1 MQKRIKEF
9 WLTVEGF
16 EDYEVSNMGKVRSK
30 ERVII
35 VKGAERLLISR
46 ELSQNTCSR
55 GFRNVTISVDGNR
68 VSRRVHR
75 LVADSFLPVDEER
88 LHVVH
93 KDGDKGNNQLSNL
106 KRCTHIGTDY
116 YIP

>member
-1 MQKRIKEF
+1 MRNKER
-9 WLTVEGF
+9 WIECKDF
-16 EDYEVSNMGKVRSK
+16 ENYEVSTMGNIRSIK
-30 ERVII
+30 REVLVNGVIRRY
-35 VKGAERLLISR
+35 VSRLLR
-46 ELSQNTCSR
+46 QNTCSR

-93 KDGDKGNNQLSNL
+93 KDGDKGNNNLSNL
-106 KRCTHIGTDY
+106 RRCTHIGTDY